1 MRMLI
6 VEDDEVLLEG
16 LRAGLAIEGFVTDAV
31 ETIEDARHAMDVV
44 EYDAVV
50 LDIALPDGS
59 GLDLLHEWRRAG
71 VVTPVL
77 LLTARNAIRD
87 RIEGLDGGADDYLGK
102 PFDLDELG
110 ARIRAIGRRA
120 KGVASTALVWR
131 DIEIDVAHREVR
143 RGGEPVTLSRRCCK
157 SCSSSQAGCSRVRSS
172 KTDSTDGRRRSGATR
187 WKCIFTTCAG
197 SSAATSSRPFAAKAI
212 ECPVNEIATVT
223 HLSDGRGGHD
233 ARVVF
238 RSSMDPAEHAVGGP
252 AGA

>member
-143 RGGEPVTLSRRCCK
+143 RGGEPVTLSRREFAVLQILFEQPGRVFSRAQLEDRLYGWQEEVGSNAVEVHIHNLRGK
-157 SCSSSQAGCSRVRSS
+157 LGRDLIETVRGEGYRVPSQ
-172 KTDSTDGRRRSGATR
+172 
-187 WKCIFTTCAG
+187 
-197 SSAATSSRPFAAKAI
+197 
-212 ECPVNEIATVT
+212 
-223 HLSDGRGGHD
+223 
-233 ARVVF
+233 
-238 RSSMDPAEHAVGGP
+238 
-252 AGA
+252 